1 MDSNISNISN
11 NSHNVET
18 STSTT
23 NNQPKTRIRL
33 VSRVLGTSRATQ
45 SPNINDNI
53 DVDVESAATTNTNNE
68 FATDDITISSINRA
82 TTSSDTGQN
91 KRQKKN
97 KSTVTKSKKGDKVTN
112 KLSVEENDID
122 IGTSGTVINESST
135 STSSKNK
142 FDKKTSKNSKG
153 KKNKKI
159 TGTKLNAKSSKV
171 NEANDVKDKKAIS
184 EIKDDADNVV
194 KNNVNNIDKPSK
206 SLMLNKEL
214 NTTAKS
220 SYSNKGKRPYNNIEE
235 PSTTSEHQHK
245 FTKIST
251 SGKKY
256 SDKSNTLIKA
266 ESTVNHTANAGKN
279 TSSFVNDGESTVT
292 INKQPFI
299 RKLGRPPKIQ
309 KKIYNHSLNI
319 QKKKKEIKVVL
330 IKLLE
335 SINKKDTYGFF
346 LEPVDTSVVTDYLDV
361 IEKPMDFGTMRQKIE
376 KNEYKTIDEFKTD
389 LDLVIKNCKIYNAPN
404 TIYYKSAERIWNFGE
419 KAIER
424 ERDNIL
430 TEEDIKKAAE
440 EDAQLNRLG
449 GSSTQE
455 SKGFLTPSSSFKGV
469 ARNKRTSVSKRRNKR
484 ADGHKKFAI
493 DGSLILT
500 DEIKSMMFDSSR
512 SFEIP
517 QLKVISSSAQ
527 RTARFED
534 YGPYATLGVDPPYFT
549 SREREYLYDMYG
561 DERGYSYT
569 KSIQNFVSDLGTE
582 MRSTVDEYLNGLTRG
597 TYKFGIV
604 DIGKEVERAREL
616 PQIMKQKADLELWQ
630 REKIDINLLVNYH
643 HGNNIGY
650 SGNIDSDGDEN
661 KEIIASNS
669 HMTAIGGETKHVPIN
684 EINYK
689 SSTTP
694 FNGTTTSLP
703 MSKLVIGTTSATAKT
718 IPTTPPPPSSI
729 VTTTQS
735 SGMEPTTIS
744 ALSPISPLISGFG
757 GSFGKGRAKPCNY
770 NPAGRCANC
779 QTTDTPGWRV
789 GEMPEQKLCNACGL
803 YYAKNRSHRPS
814 NLWNNSR

>member
-582 MRSTVDEYLNGLTRG
+582 MRSTVDEYLNE
-597 TYKFGIV
+597 FGIV